1 MSLAPSRM
9 DDRDEGAHLAQV
21 HMLKRYARGEK
32 HKHSDYPEAPLFR
45 AAGREALQQAPVK
58 FIISRACGLNALTCL
73 RFSAALG
80 SMAALRKHGGS
91 TRGGTTMHHD
101 RTEPKPEAR
110 PMSPD
115 EARRERRRLRE
126 RVVIDRRT
134 RAARRLAEL
143 EAAFLA
149 DLQAPSEA
157 DRALAKQA
165 AALTVE
171 SERLA
176 ARIARSEPV
185 DHEQAVRLANA
196 ATRALNALNKR
207 SAGRTKRKGPMTA
220 RELMAARQNGGGA

>member
-1 MSLAPSRM
+1 
-9 DDRDEGAHLAQV
+9 
-21 HMLKRYARGEK
+21 
-32 HKHSDYPEAPLFR
+32 
-45 AAGREALQQAPVK
+45 
-58 FIISRACGLNALTCL
+58 
-73 RFSAALG
+73 
-80 SMAALRKHGGS
+80 
-91 TRGGTTMHHD
+91 MHHD
-101 RTEPKPEAR
+101 RTETATEAR